1 MRKIGILG
9 GTFNPIHF
17 AHINLALKAYEE
29 YELDEVL
36 FIPSGISYMKKD
48 MDILDAKTR
57 CELVSLAINDYP
69 FFKLD
74 TIEVDRAGNS
84 YTFETLLKLKEREDA
99 SYYYIV
105 GADTLFMIEKWK
117 EPKQIFDL
125 SVLLVAVRDEYDK
138 KAVLEKIAE
147 LENKYNARIS
157 IIHGMNALDISS
169 TKIRDALKRGKSID
183 VYVPKKEGQYILE
196 RGLFQ

>member
-84 YTFETLLKLKEREDA
+84 YTFETLLKLKEREEA
-99 SYYYIV
+99 AYYYIV

-117 EPKQIFDL
+117 EPKQVFDL

-183 VYVPKKEGQYILE
+183 EYVPKKEGQYILE

>member
-99 SYYYIV
+99 AYYYIV

-117 EPKQIFDL
+117 EPKQVFDL

-183 VYVPKKEGQYILE
+183 EYVPKKEGQYILE

>member
-84 YTFETLLKLKEREDA
+84 YTFETLLKLNEREDA
-99 SYYYIV
+99 VYYYIV

-117 EPKQIFDL
+117 EPKQVFDL

-183 VYVPKKEGQYILE
+183 EYVPKKEGQYILE